1 MMENKRND
9 ATTRRWHDGPARSC
23 GLSVIASLR
32 SCSVVAP
39 WRSSAFTCVLFAA
52 LRFLFVPLAVYGQ
65 DTTAFKPSL
74 HASGYLKFLHGASW
88 VNDIDQLVTNELF
101 HHRLDLQAELERHTT
116 LRVGMRNR
124 FFYGEAVE
132 LQPDLGTIVDT
143 DTGRVRMSILWVD
156 EPGAVLLTTFDRAVL
171 SHRRDKWEAHIGR
184 QRINW
189 GLNNVWNPNDL
200 FNAFNYLDFDYEERP
215 GSDAVR
221 TLWFPSSERTLEVA
235 YARGN
240 GPDDHIGAAL
250 YKFNRSKYDYQ
261 VLAGLYRTDL
271 VLGGGWAGHI
281 QDAGFKG
288 EASWFLPKDRPLDS
302 TGVFTASV
310 MADRTFGGNWYLSA
324 SYLYNSLGNAGPEM
338 GTDNRDLTNPLLSLP
353 LSAKQLLPFQH
364 TFFAGANK
372 AFSPITGMNV
382 AVLYSPHL
390 NTMVFFP
397 TFTWNVATGFDLDL
411 TMQSFWNDNGL
422 DWNVRGN
429 AAYLRIR
436 WSY

>member
-1 MMENKRND
+1 MGMRSATRAAACTLQVRSLKRQL
-9 ATTRRWHDGPARSC
+9 C
-23 GLSVIASLR
+23 ILSVP
-32 SCSVVAP
+32 SVP
-39 WRSSAFTCVLFAA
+39 LWLPAFLFAA
-52 LRFLFVPLAVYGQ
+52 LPFLFAPLAVSAQ

-74 HASGYLKFLHGASW
+74 QASGYLKFLHGASW

-101 HHRLDLQAELERHTT
+101 HHRLNLQAELTRHTT
-116 LRVGMRNR
+116 LKVGMRNR
-124 FFYGEAVE
+124 FFYGEAVK
-132 LQPDLGTIVDT
+132 LQPEFGTIVDV
-143 DTGRVRMSILWVD
+143 DTGRVRMSVLWVD

-171 SHRRDKWEAHIGR
+171 SHRREKWEAHIGR

-189 GLNNVWNPNDL
+189 GINNVWNPNDL

-221 TLWFPSSERTLEVA
+221 ALWFPSSERTLEVA

-250 YKFNRSKYDYQ
+250 YKFNRRKYDYQ
-261 VLAGLYRTDL
+261 VLAGLYHTDL

-281 QDAGFKG
+281 KDAGFKG
-288 EASWFLPKDRPLDS
+288 EASWFLPKDKPMDS
-302 TGVFTASV
+302 TGVFTASL
-310 MADRTFGGNWYLSA
+310 MADRTFGGTWYLSA
-324 SYLYNSLGNAGPEM
+324 SYLYNSLGNSA
-338 GTDNRDLTNPLLSLP
+338 RDFTNPLLSLP
-353 LSAKQLLPFQH
+353 LSAKQLLPFEH

-390 NTMVFFP
+390 NTAVLFP
-397 TFTWNVATGFDLDL
+397 TFTWNVATSFDLDL
-411 TMQSFWNDNGL
+411 TVQSFWNDNGL